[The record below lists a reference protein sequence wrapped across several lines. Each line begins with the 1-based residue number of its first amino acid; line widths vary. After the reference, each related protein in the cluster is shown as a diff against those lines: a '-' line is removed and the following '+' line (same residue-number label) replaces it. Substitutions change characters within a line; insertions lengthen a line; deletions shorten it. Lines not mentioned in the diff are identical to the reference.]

1 MSERSGRAQLVQ
13 RASDIDVVWVY
24 GYGWPVYRG
33 GPMFWADTEGLQ
45 KIVDGLKAQ
54 EARMGG
60 DFSFSQLLL
69 DDLRRLFAVIH
80 RGDTYSSPQNFQR
93 PKA

>member
-1 MSERSGRAQLVQ
+1 
-13 RASDIDVVWVY
+13 VWVY

-45 KIVDGLKAQ
+45 KIVDGLKSQ
-54 EARMGG
+54 EARMGE

-69 DDLRRLFAVIH
+69 D
-80 RGDTYSSPQNFQR
+80 
-93 PKA
+93 KAAEGGKFSGK